1 MKEEKDFAEL
11 VDESMNAPEQ
21 GKLFTGIVVRVDKD
35 DVFIDFGSKSEGV
48 APTKEF
54 FGKSGELEVEVGDEV
69 EVMLENYDHG
79 LPRLSK
85 RKAGLLK
92 ENKIIQ
98 HKFDSGELIP
108 ALIKQKVKGGFIVDI
123 GDKTEIRAFLPAS
136 QLDIRPQSDLDKF
149 VGQILEARIIKL
161 TNKDIVVSRRV
172 YLEEQKEVLKK
183 ETVARLEVGMEIQ
196 GKVVNIINQGV
207 FIDLGGLEGFIPIS
221 ELSWGRIN
229 HPGDVLS
236 QDQEINTKIIN
247 IEGGE
252 KVTLSLKAVTPDPWD
267 SVAKKYSSGS
277 QVSGKVASLMD
288 FGVFVQL
295 EPGVEG
301 LVHVSEITW
310 TKRFRHPKEVVDTG
324 SIVDTVVLDVDQE
337 NRRISLSLKQ
347 IEPSPWQIF
356 KNENPQKTVMKGKIR
371 NVTDR
376 GIFVEVAENIVGL
389 VRPDNISWAG
399 RVNPEESYKKG
410 DEIDVVVLNVDEKNE
425 RVGLG
430 IKQLSGDPW
439 ENAQQKYKQGQ
450 SAVTGKVKEI
460 KDRGIVVEISENIEG
475 YIRANELS
483 RDKEDTDPLKKIS
496 EGDEITA
503 QVVGFDRRNRQV
515 NLSVRR
521 YTEKMEKERVSDFN
535 SSQAEPNATLG
546 DLLGEKLKTIDSDEV
561 AKK

>member
-48 APTKEF
+48 APTEEF
-54 FGKSGELEVEVGDEV
+54 FGKSGELEVEIGDEV

-92 ENKIIQ
+92 ENKVIQ
-98 HKFDSGELIP
+98 DKFDSGELIP
-108 ALIKQKVKGGFIVDI
+108 SLIKQKVKGGFIVDI

-149 VGQILEARIIKL
+149 VGQTLEARIIKL

-196 GKVVNIINQGV
+196 GKVVNMINQGV

-229 HPGDVLS
+229 HPSDVLS

-267 SVAKKYSSGS
+267 SVVQKYSSGG

-310 TKRFRHPKEVVDTG
+310 TRRFRHPKEVVDTG
-324 SIVDTVVLDVDQE
+324 STVDVVVLDVDQE

-356 KNENPQKTVMKGKIR
+356 KNENPAKTVIKGKIR

-439 ENAQQKYKQGQ
+439 ENAQKKYKQGQ

-460 KDRGIVVEISENIEG
+460 RDRGVVVEISENIEG

-483 RDKEDTDPLKKIS
+483 RDKDDTDPLKKIS

-503 QVVGFDRRNRQV
+503 QVVGFDRRNKQV

-521 YTEKMEKERVSDFN
+521 YIEKMEKERVSDFN

-546 DLLGEKLKTIDSDEV
+546 DLLGEKLKTIDSDQV